1 MLNTIYNINVI
12 MNQEL
17 KYWVGISGF
26 IGLGIKRLT
35 LLRRYFGSVRSI
47 WEAGYSHWIKVGIK
61 PEMAK
66 DWLKWQERTNLDKE
80 TEQLKR
86 QLIKVITIEDK
97 SYPKLLLQ
105 TDYPPFILFI
115 KGSVEI
121 LNQACLAVVGTRQ
134 PTNYGRKAA
143 EKLVTELVKNKLVI
157 VSGLA
162 RGIDGLCHRSCL
174 QAGGR
179 TVGVLGHGLERIY
192 PPEHGRLAQQ
202 IVNSGGALVTEYPL
216 EFPISKTNF
225 PQRDRIMAGLSL
237 GTLIIEGRTR
247 SGSKI
252 TANFAADYGREVF
265 CIPGPIDS
273 QMSATPAELIQ
284 EGAKL
289 VTKVEDILEELRLS

>member
-1 MLNTIYNINVI
+1 

-47 WEAGYSHWIKVGIK
+47 WEAGYSDWIKVGIK

-66 DWLKWQERTNLDKE
+66 AWQEWQEKTNLDKE

-97 SYPKLLLQ
+97 SYPKLLKE
-105 TDYPPFILFI
+105 TDYQPFILFI

-121 LNQACLAVVGTRQ
+121 LSQACLAVVGTRQ
-134 PTNYGRKAA
+134 PTSYGRKAA
-143 EKLVTELVKNKLVI
+143 QKLVTELVKHKLVI

-202 IVNSGGALVTEYPL
+202 IVSSGGALVTEYPL

-237 GTLIIEGRTR
+237 GTLVIEGRTR

-265 CIPGPIDS
+265 CLPGPIDS

-284 EGAKL
+284 TGAKL